1 MRELIQ
7 QVSNG
12 IENDCISFRLE
23 HIAEVLLSSVS
34 IFQDSGQELGVLR
47 MTLVIVQEPPEHEF
61 TTTAT
66 PLLYYGSRVEIQ
78 AEALCLFAL
87 CLFA

>member
-1 MRELIQ
+1 LKELIQ
-7 QVSNG
+7 EVSNG

-23 HIAEVLLSSVS
+23 HIAEVLFRLAS
-34 IFQDSGQELGVLR
+34 IFQDGGQALGVLR

-61 TTTAT
+61 TTSAT
-66 PLLYYGSRVEIQ
+66 PLPYYGSRVEIQ